1 MELDFSDLHLKSA
14 SSLVYVTVF
23 LALIALG
30 ALGWGLTPQHDAE
43 PGFLT
48 WTEWQVLKSTR
59 AYRAELTRLE
69 QETDALAEMLTQ
81 TPDPVRAQL
90 TVTRLTRALAT
101 GEPVLAEA
109 RSTVLGAALTV
120 QDWAI
125 GANSWEAAQTAV
137 AYTGHVLSALEP
149 PPADQ
154 PTGKPTAQPT
164 AQPTAKPT
172 AKPKPQPTPTP

>member
-14 SSLVYVTVF
+14 SSLVYGAVF
-23 LALIALG
+23 LALLALG

-48 WTEWQVLKSTR
+48 WTEWQVFKSAR

-90 TVTRLTRALAT
+90 TVTRLTRELAT
-101 GEPVLAEA
+101 GAPVLAVA
-109 RSTVLGAALTV
+109 RATVLGAALTV
-120 QDWAI
+120 QDWAV
-125 GANSWEAAQTAV
+125 GANTWEVAQATV
-137 AYTGHVLSALEP
+137 AYAGEMLLALEP
-149 PPADQ
+149 SVPYQ
-154 PTGKPTAQPT
+154 PSSSPTSK
-164 AQPTAKPT
+164 PTAKPT
-172 AKPKPQPTPTP
+172 AQPKPKATPTP